1 MSCEAIEFAE
11 TEDRFEECL
20 DLPISLS
27 MVLHA
32 LRLECK
38 KAVGS
43 IIRPTHEWNIQVFY
57 SHQCT
62 CKVIVENFMD
72 SVDYYI
78 MKVVLVLELPVRL
91 RYTCQTTVMVW
102 FNL

>member
-1 MSCEAIEFAE
+1 MKDAIALSVGTFHRLDPSLLMNLVGLRSPILCDLFFMSCEAIEFAE

-43 IIRPTHEWNIQVFY
+43 IIRPTHE
-57 SHQCT
+57 
-62 CKVIVENFMD
+62 
-72 SVDYYI
+72 
-78 MKVVLVLELPVRL
+78 
-91 RYTCQTTVMVW
+91 
-102 FNL
+102 